1 MQCPDTVRYMLRFKR
16 LGVIALAGALA
27 SAILTA
33 PAAPALAFKQIP
45 ATNWGYIYA
54 GTDPVTA
61 TKAKPAAKNLE
72 FKSKFEVKYNNFPD
86 WAKKEVQAAIDV
98 WSANFKSSVVVSV
111 DASWGRSNSWG
122 VLGSARPGSFFSA
135 FSGAPDPSLWYSS
148 ASANAL
154 AGKDLDKA
162 NPEIVIQV
170 NSGATWNT
178 RGDGMPTSAEYDLES
193 VFIHEVGHGLGFL
206 SNDAYDPFF
215 GLGSLDQPTPFDA
228 YLQTADGRRLADLPT
243 PSRELGSALTS
254 SLVWSGPLGINA
266 NGGIKPKMYTP
277 SRYESGSSTSH
288 LDEATFSKSG
298 LDSVMTPSLDPGEV
312 FRQPGPLQL
321 AMMEDMRNKPP
332 AGVATELPLSPRNV
346 QAFTGDSSAL
356 ISFDPPV
363 NLRTA
368 QISEYVIKNIKT
380 GAEKR
385 SPSSPVLMTGLKNGT
400 PYTFSVVSKNA
411 LGISDPGTAKAVTPQ
426 PGWKSTVLDSTA
438 DGKSVAS
445 TTFNGQPA
453 IAYTDTQSGDLKL
466 ATYDGKKWKK
476 ITVDGA
482 GGSSARTNGTI
493 SGAISMCVNGS
504 GVKQT
509 LHIFYSDSTEKDLR
523 YAAYNGKSF
532 AIEIVDGNGPAVNE
546 YTQILRV
553 RTSSDVSVA
562 NACIATAS
570 TVQVFYRDES
580 QGVLLGAVKT
590 KSTTWQYELI
600 DGDRKTDG
608 RSTGDVGFHLQAI
621 FDGSKTYV
629 AYDSVVTMNQKKEI
643 TSGAIRIATRT
654 GIEPAAWAYQTLD
667 ISTDDAS
674 IFGFDVALAKVNG
687 DVLATWLAASI
698 TTAPKP
704 NQIRW
709 ALLSDPTKISTIT
722 TENFGTPGQY
732 IVTDG
737 KTIIFNCQERLCAL
751 DMSKKDLGQAAI
763 RLVSSTQGAEHT
775 QSAWVTVNKN
785 KYLLATVNGKL
796 ALLKP

>member
-1 MQCPDTVRYMLRFKR
+1 MLRIKR
-16 LGVIALAGALA
+16 LGVIALAGSLVA
-27 SAILTA
+27 SILIA
-33 PAAPALAFKQIP
+33 PSAPALAFKQIP

-54 GTDPVTA
+54 GTNPVT
-61 TKAKPAAKNLE
+61 TTTAKPAAKNLE
-72 FKSKFEVKYNNFPD
+72 FKSKFVVKYNNFPD
-86 WAKKEVQAAIDV
+86 WAKKEVQAAINV
-98 WSANFKSSVVVSV
+98 WSANFNSSVQITV
-111 DASWGRSNSWG
+111 DASWGRSSSWG

-162 NPEIVIQV
+162 NPEIIIQV
-170 NSGATWNT
+170 NSAAAWNT
-178 RGDGMPTSAEYDLES
+178 RGDGIPSSAEYDLES
-193 VFIHEVGHGLGFL
+193 VFIHELGHGLGFL
-206 SNDAYDPFF
+206 SNDVYDPYY

-228 YLQTADGRRLADLPT
+228 YLQTPDGRRLADLPT
-243 PSRELGSALTS
+243 PSRELGVALTS
-254 SLVWSGPLGINA
+254 SLVWNGALGIKA

-298 LDSVMTPSLDPGEV
+298 LDSVMTPNLDPGEV
-312 FRQPGPLQL
+312 FRQPGPLLL

-332 AGVATELPLSPRNV
+332 AGVATELPQSPRNV
-346 QAFTGDSSAL
+346 QAFTGDSSGL
-356 ISFDPPV
+356 VSFDPPV

-380 GAEKR
+380 GVEKK
-385 SPSSPVLMTGLKNGT
+385 SLTSPVLMTGLKNGT
-400 PYTFSVVSKNA
+400 SYTFSVVAKNA
-411 LGISDPGTAKAVTPQ
+411 LGASDPVVTKVVTPQ
-426 PGWKSTVLDSTA
+426 AGWKSTVLDTAA

-453 IAYTDTQSGDLKL
+453 IAYTDTTSGDLKL

-476 ITVDGA
+476 VTVDGA
-482 GGSSARTNGTI
+482 GGSSGRTSDTI
-493 SGAISMCVNGS
+493 SGSISMCVNGS

-523 YAAYNGKSF
+523 YAVYNGKSF
-532 AIEIVDGNGPAVNE
+532 AIEVVDGNGPVVNE
-546 YTQILRV
+546 YTEIVRV

-570 TVQVFYRDES
+570 TVQVFYRDET

-590 KSTTWQYELI
+590 KTSSWSYELV

-608 RSTGDVGFHLQAI
+608 RTTGDVGFHLQAI

-629 AYDSVVTMNQKKEI
+629 AYDSVISMNQRKEI
-643 TSGAIRIATRT
+643 TSGAIRIAIRT
-654 GIEPAAWAYQTLD
+654 GVEPTSWAYQTLD

-674 IFGFDVALAKVNG
+674 VFGFDVALAKVSG
-687 DVLATWLAASI
+687 DVMATWLAAST

-704 NQIRW
+704 NQVRW
-709 ALLSDPTKISTIT
+709 ALLSDPTSVSKLT
-722 TENFGTPGQY
+722 TENFGTPGEFLT
-732 IVTDG
+732 TDG
-737 KTIIFNCQERLCAL
+737 RTIIFNCQERLCAL
-751 DMSKKDLGQAAI
+751 DTSKKDLGQSAI
-763 RLVSSTQGAEHT
+763 RLVSSTQGSEPT
-775 QSAWVTVNKN
+775 QSAWVTVNKI
-785 KYLLATVNGKL
+785 KHLLATVNGKL
-796 ALLKP
+796 SLLKP